1 MEPTATTPSPP
12 AAPTPAP
19 ASPLLPDRGPLART
33 AVPVPPA
40 HVPPAPGRARLAR
53 RILVPALVLA
63 APLVLAIA
71 MGVGAVPVS
80 PLHVAQVVLHHALGT
95 DAVGGG
101 ADAIDDQIVWE
112 YRAPRV
118 LLALVTG
125 AALALAGTVLQ
136 TLIRNPLADPF
147 VLGIASG
154 ASLGAVAA
162 LVVGASAAGILATLG
177 VTGAA
182 FAGAIGTLALVL
194 ALGRRGGRVDPAR
207 LVLVGVSISSLLQ
220 ALTSW
225 LQLQAS
231 PDQIAGVLFWLLGS
245 VSGATW
251 GSLALPATALAIGLV
266 GLLAG
271 GRTLD
276 ALLLGDDRAAS
287 LGVDLSRSRTILFAV
302 SALLTA
308 AAVSVAGGVGFV
320 GLIAPHLV
328 RLVVGPAHRRLL
340 PLAALVGGL
349 FLVLADLAGR
359 TLTAPR
365 ELPLSIVT
373 ALVGVPVFLAV
384 LLRADGGR
392 TR

>member
-1 MEPTATTPSPP
+1 MDPTTAPAPDAPAPP
-12 AAPTPAP
+12 APDGSSSRHPAP
-19 ASPLLPDRGPLART
+19 A
-33 AVPVPPA
+33 PP
-40 HVPPAPGRARLAR
+40 HRARLAR
-53 RILVPALVLA
+53 RALVPALVLA

-71 MGVGAVPVS
+71 MGVGSVSVS
-80 PLHVAQVVLHHALGT
+80 PLHVAQVVLHHALG
-95 DAVGGG
+95 
-101 ADAIDDQIVWE
+101 ADPLGPGVDPIDDQIVWE

-182 FAGAIGTLALVL
+182 FAGALGTLALVL

-245 VSGATW
+245 VSGASWT
-251 GSLALPATALAIGLV
+251 SLALPASALALGLV
-266 GLLAG
+266 GLLG
-271 GRTLD
+271 GARTLD

-328 RLVVGPAHRRLL
+328 RLVVGPGHRRLL

>member
-1 MEPTATTPSPP
+1 MEPTTAPARGPAATATAPP
-12 AAPTPAP
+12 AAAIPT
-19 ASPLLPDRGPLART
+19 
-33 AVPVPPA
+33 
-40 HVPPAPGRARLAR
+40 PPAPRRARAVR
-53 RILVPALVLA
+53 RVLVPALVIA
-63 APLVLAIA
+63 APLVLAVA
-71 MGVGAVPVS
+71 MGIGSVSVS
-80 PLHVAQVVLHHALGT
+80 PLHVAQVVLHHA
-95 DAVGGG
+95 VG
-101 ADAIDDQIVWE
+101 ADVGAGIDPIDDQIVWE

-154 ASLGAVAA
+154 ASLGAVAT
-162 LVVGASAAGILATLG
+162 LVVGASAAGFLATLG

-251 GSLALPATALAIGLV
+251 SSLALPAAALAIGLV

-308 AAVSVAGGVGFV
+308 AAVSVVGGVGFV

>member
-1 MEPTATTPSPP
+1 MPPTSAPPPTTTATPSAAAGSPI
-12 AAPTPAP
+12 AAPTPARPGAP
-19 ASPLLPDRGPLART
+19 AR
-33 AVPVPPA
+33 
-40 HVPPAPGRARLAR
+40 RARLVR
-53 RILVPALVLA
+53 RILVPALVLS
-63 APLVLAIA
+63 APLVLAVA
-71 MGVGAVPVS
+71 MGVGAVAVS
-80 PLHVAQVVLHHALGT
+80 PPHVLQVVLHHLLGT
-95 DAVGGG
+95 PLEGSGLDP
-101 ADAIDDQIVWE
+101 IDDQIVWE

-125 AALALAGTVLQ
+125 ASLALAGTVLQ

-162 LVVGASAAGILATLG
+162 LVVGASAAGLLATLG

-245 VSGATW
+245 VSGAAW
-251 GSLALPATALAIGLV
+251 SSLALPAIALAAGLV
-266 GLLAG
+266 GLLAA

-287 LGVDLSRSRTILFAV
+287 LGVDLSRARTLLFVV

-384 LLRADGGR
+384 LLRSDAGR
-392 TR
+392 AR

>member
-1 MEPTATTPSPP
+1 M
-12 AAPTPAP
+12 
-19 ASPLLPDRGPLART
+19 
-33 AVPVPPA
+33 
-40 HVPPAPGRARLAR
+40 R
-53 RILVPALVLA
+53 RVLVPALVIA
-63 APLVLAIA
+63 APLVLAVA
-71 MGVGAVPVS
+71 MGIGSVSVS
-80 PLHVAQVVLHHALGT
+80 PLHVAQVVLHHA
-95 DAVGGG
+95 VG
-101 ADAIDDQIVWE
+101 ADVGAGIDPIDDQIVWE

-154 ASLGAVAA
+154 ASLGAVAT
-162 LVVGASAAGILATLG
+162 LVVGASAAGFLATLG

-251 GSLALPATALAIGLV
+251 SSLALPAAALAIGLV

-308 AAVSVAGGVGFV
+308 AAVSVVGGVGFV

>member
-1 MEPTATTPSPP
+1 MEPTVTTPSPP
-12 AAPTPAP
+12 AAPTPS
-19 ASPLLPDRGPLART
+19 SPPHPRAHARA
-33 AVPVPPA
+33 AVPVPAAPA
-40 HVPPAPGRARLAR
+40 RARLAR

-63 APLVLAIA
+63 APLVLAVA
-71 MGVGAVPVS
+71 MGVGSVSVS

-95 DAVGGG
+95 DALGG

-162 LVVGASAAGILATLG
+162 LVVGASAAGLLATLG

-182 FAGAIGTLALVL
+182 FAGALGTLALVL

-251 GSLALPATALAIGLV
+251 TSLALPATALAIGLV
-266 GLLAG
+266 GLHAG

-287 LGVDLSRSRTILFAV
+287 LGVDLSRSRTILFTV

-392 TR
+392 AR

>member
-1 MEPTATTPSPP
+1 MEPTTAPARAAAPP
-12 AAPTPAP
+12 AAIPAP
-19 ASPLLPDRGPLART
+19 
-33 AVPVPPA
+33 PP
-40 HVPPAPGRARLAR
+40 PPRARLVR
-53 RILVPALVLA
+53 RLLVPALVLA
-63 APLVLAIA
+63 APLVVALA
-71 MGVGAVPVS
+71 MGIGSVTVS

-95 DAVGGG
+95 DAGGI
-101 ADAIDDQIVWE
+101 DPIDDQIVWE

-162 LVVGASAAGILATLG
+162 LVVGASAAGFLATLG

-182 FAGAIGTLALVL
+182 FAGAIATLALVL

-251 GSLALPATALAIGLV
+251 ASLALPAAALAIGLV

-373 ALVGVPVFLAV
+373 ALVGVPVFLTV
-384 LLRADGGR
+384 LLRADDGR

>member
-1 MEPTATTPSPP
+1 MEPTTTP
-12 AAPTPAP
+12 AAPTPTPAPPTPTPADTAP
-19 ASPLLPDRGPLART
+19 APTSR
-33 AVPVPPA
+33 
-40 HVPPAPGRARLAR
+40 APGRARITR
-53 RILVPALVLA
+53 RVLVPALLLA
-63 APLVLAIA
+63 APIVLAVA
-71 MGVGAVPVS
+71 MGTGSVPVS
-80 PLHVAQVVLHHALGT
+80 PLHVAQVVVHHALG
-95 DAVGGG
+95 AGPGGG
-101 ADAIDDQIVWE
+101 LDPIDDQIVWE

-162 LVVGASAAGILATLG
+162 LVVGASAAGLLATLG

-251 GSLALPATALAIGLV
+251 SSLALPAVALAAGLV
-266 GLLAG
+266 GLLAA

-287 LGVDLSRSRTILFAV
+287 LGVDLSRSRTLLFAV